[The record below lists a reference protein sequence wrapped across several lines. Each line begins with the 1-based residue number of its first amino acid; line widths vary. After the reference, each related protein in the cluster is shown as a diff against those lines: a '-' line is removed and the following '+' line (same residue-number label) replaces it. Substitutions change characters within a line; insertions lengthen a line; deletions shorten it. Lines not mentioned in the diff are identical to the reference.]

1 MTFFSRI
8 TVSERII
15 LDSRPEHL
23 KTSNASLSIPGF
35 QRSHHAPSG
44 PAGQYGGLLDEHQ
57 RRSKVSEATTIRSSD
72 STGNDRNWIW
82 AAIVIEI
89 FLVIFDPGLSWRRR
103 TWIMIFLELMASES
117 FKGATNIER
126 NGIKG
131 SDLMVF
137 SFATIVVA
145 TINLQVRI
153 SLDKGNFVIK
163 EIAIKSALKNIRTS
177 ACRIQDHPTSQ

>member
-15 LDSRPEHL
+15 LDSRPKHL

-57 RRSKVSEATTIRSSD
+57 RRSKVSEATTIRSGD
-72 STGNDRNWIW
+72 STGI
-82 AAIVIEI
+82 
-89 FLVIFDPGLSWRRR
+89 RRAG
-103 TWIMIFLELMASES
+103 IMIFLELMAFES

-137 SFATIVVA
+137 SFATIVAA

-153 SLDKGNFVIK
+153 SLDKVEVVIILQKIDQLSMMLSIISDASRLCTSGNILSDMGIVKTKHGYFLLFL
-163 EIAIKSALKNIRTS
+163 AQS
-177 ACRIQDHPTSQ
+177 